1 MFPAMLY
8 NASHLGGED
17 MAIDGECMVGA
28 PLIAAQNHSRRGR
41 LGHDVAVVVVQA
53 RAVGREAKTRTERFT
68 VCPVEREAPTA
79 IGEAKGIALHL
90 P

>member
-1 MFPAMLY
+1 MLY

-41 LGHDVAVVVVQA
+41 LGHDVTVVVVQA
-53 RAVGREAKTRTERFT
+53 RAVGREAKTRTGHFT
-68 VCPVEREAPTA
+68 VCPVREAPTA